1 MSVDNTSSNRAADY
15 DAGVR
20 VVLPY
25 YDCISDE
32 IIRFVRAYDPAPRA
46 WLDTGCGTG
55 FLATKILESFAPL
68 RLVLA
73 DPSEGMLRIAT
84 EKTASH
90 EVDYRN
96 CDTSSLPFG
105 DGSFDVIT
113 AVQSH
118 HYMDADG
125 RARATRRCF
134 DMLREGGLFITT
146 ENTRPPDAET
156 TGIMR
161 EYWKQHQ
168 IRSGK
173 TPEQAEKHMNRFD
186 SEYFPITTEQHLKLY
201 ADVGFRVRDVFW
213 KSYIQVGFYCV
224 K

>member
-1 MSVDNTSSNRAADY
+1 MSVDNTSSNRASEY

-25 YDCISDE
+25 YDSINDE
-32 IIRFVRAYDPAPRA
+32 IIHFVRAYDPAPRA

-73 DPSEGMLRIAT
+73 DPSEEMLRIAT
-84 EKTASH
+84 EKTASRDV
-90 EVDYRN
+90 EYRS

-105 DGSFDVIT
+105 DGSFDVVT

-134 DMLREGGLFITT
+134 DMLRDGGLFITT

-156 TGIMR
+156 TGITR

-173 TPEQAEKHMNRFD
+173 TPEQAENHMNRFD
-186 SEYFPITTEQHLKLY
+186 SEYFPITAGQHLKLY
-201 ADVGFRVRDVFW
+201 ADVGFRIRDVFW
-213 KSYIQVGFYCV
+213 KSYMQVGFYCV

>member
-1 MSVDNTSSNRAADY
+1 MSVDNTSSNRASEY

-25 YDCISDE
+25 YDSINDE
-32 IIRFVRAYDPAPRA
+32 IIHFVRAYDPAPRA

-73 DPSEGMLRIAT
+73 DPSAEMLRVAK

-90 EVDYRN
+90 RVEFHN
-96 CDTSSLPFG
+96 CDTSSLPFDG
-105 DGSFDVIT
+105 GSFDVIT

-118 HYMDADG
+118 HYMNAEG
-125 RARATRRCF
+125 RAGATKRCF
-134 DMLREGGLFITT
+134 DMLREGGLFIAT

-156 TGIMR
+156 TGIVR
-161 EYWKQHQ
+161 EYWKQYQ

-173 TPEQAEKHMNRFD
+173 TPGQAEKHMNRFD
-186 SEYFPITTEQHLKLY
+186 TEYFPITVEEHLRLY
-201 ADVGFRVRDVFW
+201 AETGFRVRDVFW
-213 KSYIQVGFYCV
+213 KSYMQAAFYCV

>member
-32 IIRFVRAYDPAPRA
+32 IIRFVRAYDPAPRS

-105 DGSFDVIT
+105 DGSFDVVT